1 MVVMDLP
8 CMEATGMAQGLTAFP
23 SMMQVHALQTL
34 RPQPYLGP
42 VMPSLSRKTQSKAM
56 PGGASTET
64 FLPFTLKSNCGMD
77 FFPVLVVIWLK
88 PAGLQRVGGAG
99 N

>member
-8 CMEATGMAQGLTAFP
+8 CMEATGMAQGLTACP
-23 SMMQVHALQTL
+23 SMMQVQALQTL
-34 RPQPYLGP
+34 MPQPYLGP
-42 VMPSLSRKTQSKAM
+42 VMPSLSRKTQSNAM

-64 FLPFTLKSNCGMD
+64 FLPFTLKSNCGMV
-77 FFPVLVVIWLK
+77 FSCVRGGLIEPT
-88 PAGLQRVGGAG
+88 GLQRVGGAG